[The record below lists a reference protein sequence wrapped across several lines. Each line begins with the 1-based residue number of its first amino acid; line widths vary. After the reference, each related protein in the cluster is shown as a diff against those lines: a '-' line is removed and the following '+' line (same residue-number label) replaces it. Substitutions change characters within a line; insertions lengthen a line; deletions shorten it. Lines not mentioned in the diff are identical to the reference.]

1 MIEEMEQSRCTA
13 NGENQDLCYM
23 LLTVTIDCNYNTCVN
38 DYEYGTAICHHLH
51 LLMNFLRYYHPS
63 SSRYQEDR
71 NKLWNFVLL
80 PESVLKQFTVLNG
93 SGKRLLLIQ
102 EIMVQMQK
110 SHWYNQL
117 GMGSDTYTRLLTNRS
132 SRMTRFRIN

>member
-1 MIEEMEQSRCTA
+1 MHSKWGEPGSLLHASHCHYIVIIIHVSMI
-13 NGENQDLCYM
+13 
-23 LLTVTIDCNYNTCVN
+23 VN
-38 DYEYGTAICHHLH
+38 TAICHHLHLHLH

-71 NKLWNFVLL
+71 NKLWNCVLL
-80 PESVLKQFTVLNG
+80 PESVLKQFTVMNG

-117 GMGSDTYTRLLTNRS
+117 GMGSDTYTHLLTNRS
-132 SRMTRFRIN
+132 SRMTRFRLN